1 MKRRESPRG
10 FSALDAAADG
20 VLRRMSSGESALL
33 WIQARWPRIVGEPL
47 SRKIT
52 PAALSGR
59 RLTLSL
65 LDPAWRKPVESAL
78 PELERKLAYELPGV
92 RPRVFLKETPDGGG
106 EHRRGRSH

>member
-1 MKRRESPRG
+1 MKRRFPAKG

-20 VLRRMSSGESALL
+20 VLRRMSAGESALL

-47 SRKIT
+47 ARKVT

-65 LDPAWRKPVESAL
+65 LDPAWRKPVEGMLS
-78 PELERKLAYELPGV
+78 EIERKLAYEVPSV
-92 RPRVFLKETPDGGG
+92 QPRVVLKESVEGRAP
-106 EHRRGRSH
+106 RRDLRH

>member
-1 MKRRESPRG
+1 MKRRERPRG
-10 FSALDAAADG
+10 VSPLDSAADG

-47 SRKIT
+47 SRKIA

-65 LDPAWRKPVESAL
+65 LDASWRKPVESAL
-78 PELERKLAYELPGV
+78 PELERKLAFELPGV
-92 RPRVFLKETPDGGG
+92 RPRVVLRDAPDEGQLRR
-106 EHRRGRSH
+106 HRKH

>member
-1 MKRRESPRG
+1 MRRRPHDG
-10 FSALDAAADG
+10 FSSLEAATDG
-20 VLRRMSSGESALL
+20 VLRRMSAGDGALV
-33 WIQARWPRIVGEPL
+33 WIQARWPRLVGEPL

-78 PELERKLAYELPGV
+78 PELERKLAFELPQI
-92 RPRVFLKETPDGGG
+92 RPRVSLK
-106 EHRRGRSH
+106 

>member
-1 MKRRESPRG
+1 MRRRPHEG
-10 FSALDAAADG
+10 FSPLETATDG
-20 VLRRMSSGESALL
+20 VLRRMSAGDSALL
-33 WIQARWPRIVGEPL
+33 WIQARWPRLVGEPL

-78 PELERKLAYELPGV
+78 PELERKLAFELPQI
-92 RPRVFLKETPDGGG
+92 RPRVSLK
-106 EHRRGRSH
+106 